1 MADVKR
7 DVIYVVLASALPA
20 FGNFVAVA
28 LALRYL
34 DAEWL
39 GKSYALIAFF
49 FVAIDLFNFGS
60 PRIFTVDKVRS
71 QASTLIFLDCL
82 SALGS
87 TMVFATV
94 GTLLINYGLFART
107 QFGVVMVLAPIFYGL
122 SHFSLGVLRF
132 YGRSGTICAISTV
145 SALSRVLIIVLLIER
160 RSLDA
165 YLPDLLLLVEA
176 VYGAML
182 LMAYLH
188 SLRGGPPRD
197 SEFFL
202 PEAEK
207 FNFRMFDYKAFFMQN
222 RKEILGSWYGNAI
235 FSGAKH
241 VDIMIVAFIVGPA
254 AGSLYR
260 GVKSVHNLAFN
271 CGQGVALVLS
281 GRLKRV
287 TVALLRLPQGRVMA
301 AGVVVL
307 CALVSLASWL
317 ACRIHLFPIAVLGS
331 LAVQF
336 GFMFVAF
343 FGAALI
349 FVCRVL
355 SLLVFS
361 ANRASF
367 VAISTLEVGASLL
380 FVSVLSY
387 GFGVI
392 GALTGIVC
400 AGLLVL
406 AASLT
411 ISRSAARHTLASIQ
425 TTDAPVVGKWHGT
438 CKNEA

>member
-1 MADVKR
+1 MADMKR
-7 DVIYVVLASALPA
+7 DVVYVMLASALPA

-34 DAEWL
+34 DAVWL
-39 GKSYALIAFF
+39 GKSYALVAFF

-60 PRIFTVDKVRS
+60 PRIFTIERVRS
-71 QASTLIFLDCL
+71 HVSTLIFLDCL

-87 TMVFATV
+87 TVVFATV
-94 GTLLINYGLFART
+94 GTLLGNYGVFAST
-107 QFGVVMVLAPIFYGL
+107 QFGVVMVLAPMAYGL

-132 YGRSGTICAISTV
+132 YGRSGTICAISSV
-145 SALSRVLIIVLLIER
+145 SALSRVLILVLLIER

-165 YLPDLLLLVEA
+165 YLPDMLLLVEA
-176 VYGAML
+176 LYGVML
-182 LMAYLH
+182 LVAYLH
-188 SLRGGPPRD
+188 SLRRGLPRD
-197 SEFFL
+197 SEFFR
-202 PEAEK
+202 PEAER
-207 FNFRMFDYKAFFMQN
+207 FNFRTFDYKAFFVQN

-241 VDIMIVAFIVGPA
+241 VDIMIVTFIVGPA

-260 GVKSVHNLAFN
+260 GIKSVHNLAFN

-281 GRLKRV
+281 GRFKRV
-287 TVALLRLPQGRVMA
+287 MDALLRLPHGRVMTTGA
-301 AGVVVL
+301 VSL
-307 CALVSLASWL
+307 FALVSLASWL
-317 ACRIHLFPIAVLGS
+317 ACRIHLFPIAVLGPY
-331 LAVQF
+331 AMQF

-343 FGAALI
+343 LGAMLI

-367 VAISTLEVGASLL
+367 VTISTLEVGASLL

-387 GFGVI
+387 EFGLI
-392 GALTGIVC
+392 GAVTGIVI
-400 AGLLVL
+400 AGVLVL
-406 AASLT
+406 VLSLT
-411 ISRSAARHTLASIQ
+411 ISRRAARRSLASIQ
-425 TTDAPVVGKWHGT
+425 TADSSVIGRLRGSMQ
-438 CKNEA
+438 E